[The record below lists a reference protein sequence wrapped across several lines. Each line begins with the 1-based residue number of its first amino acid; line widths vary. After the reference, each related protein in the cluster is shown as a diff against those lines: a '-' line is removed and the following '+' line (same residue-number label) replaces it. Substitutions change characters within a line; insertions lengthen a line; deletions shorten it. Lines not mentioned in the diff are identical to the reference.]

1 MESND
6 TNTNEQQ
13 QQQQQQQDEGEEMFP
28 KKECKSQLLL
38 TTLTHVYR

>member
-6 TNTNEQQ
+6 TNTNE
-13 QQQQQQQDEGEEMFP
+13 QQQQQQDEGEEMFP